1 MTGWRAG
8 AAAALAVATLAAACA
23 GTARDPSRPDADD
36 AIVKVRTRFKEASL
50 WVDGRFIGPIG
61 GLAGGFAL
69 EPGKHRFELRHDGY
83 FSHYQELDLAPRQR
97 LELDIELA
105 PVLP

>member
-1 MTGWRAG
+1 M
-8 AAAALAVATLAAACA
+8 
-23 GTARDPSRPDADD
+23 
-36 AIVKVRTRFKEASL
+36 RTRLREASL

-61 GLAGGFAL
+61 GLAGGFAVRGRQAPPFWAARRRRL
-69 EPGKHRFELRHDGY
+69 G